1 MKMSSKSIV
10 SLAMAAVML
19 MPYGVNAAVKMPE
32 KAEDGRVILGSNSV
46 GESYSQTSEKKELT
60 IEEAVNNAISYSR
73 DIKDLDDTIEVTEDN
88 RQTVTENYDMVGK
101 EDAYGNLLVPAD
113 YETVHNLSVSIR
125 QIAMA
130 LSTYSANK
138 EIAKEKIDYNVRNLF
153 YGIDKAEKSLVLYD
167 KQIAL
172 QERQLKVYE
181 VMNNLGKLST
191 VEYNEYKRTYDDL
204 VSDKSAIETQI
215 SSAYRSLNQLM
226 GKPLNQEY
234 DLVVDELEFKDME
247 EVNLDNEIDKALS
260 SNQTVKSAQDAVDLN
275 KYSLDTYVNYSDR
288 VSTRSTIE
296 TTYEKST
303 RTLADAK
310 TALRNSM
317 TTIYDQ
323 IRESERTYKENE
335 AQLASLE
342 SQLGVKDVQLKLGKI
357 TQLEYDAFVLS
368 IDNIKN
374 TMRLAAFDHDLLV
387 RQFENS
393 NLIM

>member
-1 MKMSSKSIV
+1 MKMNSKAII
-10 SLAMAAVML
+10 SLAMTAVMIL
-19 MPYGVNAAVKMPE
+19 PCAVNGAVVMPE
-32 KAEDGRVILGSNSV
+32 KAEQGRIILGSNSS
-46 GESYSQTSEKKELT
+46 GESYSAVSEKKALT
-60 IEEAVNNAISYSR
+60 IEQAVNDAIAFSR

-125 QIAMA
+125 EIAMA

-153 YGIDKAEKSLVLYD
+153 YSIDKAEKSLALYD
-167 KQIAL
+167 KQIDL
-172 QERQLKVYE
+172 QARQLKVYE

-234 DLVVDELEFKDME
+234 DLVVDEMEFTDMD

-303 RTLADAK
+303 RTLADAR

-323 IRESERTYKENE
+323 IRESERTYKENK

-342 SQLGVKDVQLKLGKI
+342 SQLSVKDVQLKLGKI

-368 IDNIKN
+368 IDNLKN
-374 TMRLAAFDHDLLV
+374 TMRSAAFDHDLLV
-387 RQFENS
+387 RQFDNS

>member
-1 MKMSSKSIV
+1 MKMNSKAII
-10 SLAMAAVML
+10 SLAMTAVML
-19 MPYGVNAAVKMPE
+19 MPCGVSAAVKAPE
-32 KAEDGRVILGSNSV
+32 TVTSGKVILGSNSV
-46 GESYSQTSEKKELT
+46 GDSYNAAAEKKELT
-60 IEEAVNNAISYSR
+60 IEQAVNDAIAFSR

-138 EIAKEKIDYNVRNLF
+138 EIAREKIDYNVRNLF
-153 YGIDKAEKSLVLYD
+153 YSIDKAEKSLVLYD
-167 KQIAL
+167 KQIDL
-172 QERQLKVYE
+172 QARQLKVYE

-191 VEYNEYKRTYDDL
+191 VEYNEYKRTYDNL

-247 EVNLDNEIDKALS
+247 EVNLDSEIDKALS

-317 TTIYDQ
+317 TTTYDQ

-335 AQLASLE
+335 AQLTSLE
-342 SQLGVKDVQLKLGKI
+342 SQLSVKDVQLKLGKI

-368 IDNIKN
+368 IDNLKN
-374 TMRLAAFDHDLLV
+374 TMRSAAFDHDLLV
-387 RQFENS
+387 RQFDNS